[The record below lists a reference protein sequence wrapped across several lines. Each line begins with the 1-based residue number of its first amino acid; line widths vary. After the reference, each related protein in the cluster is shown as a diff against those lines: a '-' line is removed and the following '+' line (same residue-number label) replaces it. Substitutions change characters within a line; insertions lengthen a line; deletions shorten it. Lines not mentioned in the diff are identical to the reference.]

1 MFYLS
6 FSEPFKKDVTSA
18 LYYIKNVLEAPMASQ
33 NHFNEIK
40 KTYIKLEENPYQRPL
55 VQNRFLALRGYRSI
69 NVKNYIIFYVID
81 KENNTVILHRFLY
94 SGRDWATILINEFEG
109 D

>member
-6 FSEPFKKDVTSA
+6 FSEPFKEDVTSA
-18 LYYIKNVLEAPMASQ
+18 LNYIKNVLEVPMASQ

-40 KTYIKLEENPYQRPL
+40 KTYIKLEENPYRRPL
-55 VQNRFLALRGYRSI
+55 VQNKSLALRGYRSI
-69 NVKNYIIFYVID
+69 NVKNYVIFYVID

-94 SGRDWATILINEFEG
+94 SGRDWANILIGEFEE